1 MGFASTNDFV
11 AVLKTHTTHVRTYE
25 RLFSDVE
32 ETSQQKVDAPTIV
45 IDKDAALATAAARV
59 LAQHIST
66 DRAGTELVSG
76 QHVSTERGSAGLTS
90 LTYRLVFRPPI
101 TQPHRALVQLAR
113 ITASLRE
120 DRSANKDLRRKST
133 SPGPNLR
140 LV

>member
-1 MGFASTNDFV
+1 MEHGLQTHTVPDAGDAQVLIAHRMGFASPNDFV
-11 AVLKTHTTHVRTYE
+11 AVLKTHTTHVRNTYE

-76 QHVSTERGSAGLTS
+76 QHVRPSA
-90 LTYRLVFRPPI
+90 V
-101 TQPHRALVQLAR
+101 A
-113 ITASLRE
+113 
-120 DRSANKDLRRKST
+120 
-133 SPGPNLR
+133 PG
-140 LV
+140 